1 MPPLLQ
7 FHRELKFLTY
17 QIEQLKGKTMRTR
30 SINYWMSQILA
41 EKEKNSN
48 NIKEPQHDKELNYQV
63 AQYYVNKNSNQTKV
77 A

>member
-1 MPPLLQ
+1 MPPLPQ

-17 QIEQLKGKTMRTR
+17 QLEQLKGKTMRTR

-41 EKEKNSN
+41 EKENTN
-48 NIKEPQHDKELNYQV
+48 TKEPQSSKDLNYQV
-63 AQYYVNKNSNQTKV
+63 AIYYVIKDNSNKSKV